1 MSHMET
7 SKTEEVIDRRG
18 PYHHSREL
26 IGSWGSI
33 DIVESRF
40 IVFVHFVWTNYMGII
55 SLNPDD
61 KPLEKE

>member
-1 MSHMET
+1 MSHMDT

-18 PYHHSREL
+18 SHHHSREL

-40 IVFVHFVWTNYMGII
+40 IVFVHFVCII
-55 SLNPDD
+55 SLNPDG